1 MEEKQPACQSP
12 VSQSYRPH
20 LPGQPA
26 TVSSPAHGF
35 LETSGGRIVDRL
47 PDGAQKAVIK
57 RALRLPSLS
66 SSLAFIAVPRL
77 LLLLL
82 LRLPVRCPLHC
93 RLHLVLNLGHWLKK
107 RSQFLWCLFPLLF
120 SLTGFER
127 ELCLSQEFF
136 CSFSSFRKAL

>member
-1 MEEKQPACQSP
+1 
-12 VSQSYRPH
+12 
-20 LPGQPA
+20 
-26 TVSSPAHGF
+26 
-35 LETSGGRIVDRL
+35 
-47 PDGAQKAVIK
+47 
-57 RALRLPSLS
+57 
-66 SSLAFIAVPRL
+66 
-77 LLLLL
+77 
-82 LRLPVRCPLHC
+82 LHC